1 MRFEWR
7 KLVFFIAFCV
17 AIIDTAFAQ
26 ERSIEFIPR
35 IGFSIGNSDISN
47 ELGLNLGGQL
57 SIPIVQRFSIDPGV
71 SFICMKSSAE
81 NMNTLLIPVY
91 ASYKIPIQQVNL
103 DLKVGPCAQFTHSM
117 DVGVSAEI
125 GVVYQK
131 WVMAVNGY
139 LNFID
144 VKNKS
149 LFSLS
154 FGYKFYLK

>member
-81 NMNTLLIPVY
+81 NMNT
-91 ASYKIPIQQVNL
+91 
-103 DLKVGPCAQFTHSM
+103 
-117 DVGVSAEI
+117 
-125 GVVYQK
+125 
-131 WVMAVNGY
+131 
-139 LNFID
+139 
-144 VKNKS
+144 
-149 LFSLS
+149 
-154 FGYKFYLK
+154 

>member
-1 MRFEWR
+1 M
-7 KLVFFIAFCV
+7 KQIKYAVVLILLS
-17 AIIDTAFAQ
+17 IIEINMVSAQ

-144 VKNKS
+144 GKNPS
-149 LFSLS
+149 VFSLS
-154 FGYKFYLK
+154 FGYKFSLK